1 MLIKKLIRYCRGTLQ
16 FTAAGPYPERFL
28 NLCSG
33 GGVGLWNTRRT
44 AEGVTACCA
53 QCHRSRLEYYAQKSG
68 CRLETVRCTGMK
80 STARRYRR
88 RTGLWV
94 GAALLAAG
102 LLVMGRFVWRVE
114 IRGTEQLDPAVITAA
129 LAEYGVH
136 PGVLAGKIDARTV
149 ERRMQIRFAEIA
161 WITVNVEGSR
171 VTAIL
176 EEAVPPPAVVEDGI
190 PTNLIAGETGFITR
204 VEVQNGN
211 AVVKPGD
218 SVLAGDLLVSGIM
231 DNKMG
236 ESRLAHA
243 RGRVYAQVRER
254 LEIFVPYEQRD
265 YLLAGVARRRYLTV
279 FGVEIP
285 LQGRGVPEGPY
296 RLEQVVT
303 QPGGLF
309 FTAAGDAAGGM
320 LFAAAGGDKNGVA
333 AGGDAAGRKGTG
345 TAGAGI
351 ARRGHSPV
359 GGGLRGVDRLHPG
372 SRIPA
377 GTANCGGGQSAG
389 GGRGIA
395 ALSRPGFCSGEGRR
409 PGGAAAPPPAN
420 FVRRCRPAGG
430 GLRPFP
436 CALQGPSPR
445 PVFTLSKTGP
455 S

>member
-94 GAALLAAG
+94 GAALLAEG

-136 PGVLAGKIDARTV
+136 PGVLARKIDARTV

-231 DNKMG
+231 DNQMG
-236 ESRLAHA
+236 
-243 RGRVYAQVRER
+243 
-254 LEIFVPYEQRD
+254 
-265 YLLAGVARRRYLTV
+265 
-279 FGVEIP
+279 
-285 LQGRGVPEGPY
+285 
-296 RLEQVVT
+296 
-303 QPGGLF
+303 
-309 FTAAGDAAGGM
+309 
-320 LFAAAGGDKNGVA
+320 
-333 AGGDAAGRKGTG
+333 
-345 TAGAGI
+345 
-351 ARRGHSPV
+351 
-359 GGGLRGVDRLHPG
+359 
-372 SRIPA
+372 
-377 GTANCGGGQSAG
+377 
-389 GGRGIA
+389 
-395 ALSRPGFCSGEGRR
+395 
-409 PGGAAAPPPAN
+409 
-420 FVRRCRPAGG
+420 
-430 GLRPFP
+430 
-436 CALQGPSPR
+436 
-445 PVFTLSKTGP
+445 
-455 S
+455 

>member
-28 NLCSG
+28 NLCSR

-44 AEGVTACCA
+44 AEGITACCA

-204 VEVQNGN
+204 LEVQNGN

-265 YLLAGVARRRYLTV
+265 YLLTGIARRRYLTV

-285 LQGRGVPEGPY
+285 LQGRDAPEGSY

-303 QPGGLF
+303 QPGGF
-309 FTAAGDAAGGM
+309 FSLLPVTLREECYLQLREVTKTVSPQEAMRQAEKELVLREQGLAAEVIHREA
-320 LFAAAGGDKNGVA
+320 
-333 AGGDAAGRKGTG
+333 
-345 TAGAGI
+345 
-351 ARRGHSPV
+351 V
-359 GGGLRGVDRLHPG
+359 GSEG
-372 SRIPA
+372 PA
-377 GTANCGGGQSAG
+377 G
-389 GGRGIA
+389 
-395 ALSRPGFCSGEGRR
+395 
-409 PGGAAAPPPAN
+409 
-420 FVRRCRPAGG
+420 
-430 GLRPFP
+430 
-436 CALQGPSPR
+436 
-445 PVFTLSKTGP
+445 FTLAAEYLLERQIAVEAKVQAEAGE
-455 S
+455 

>member
-80 STARRYRR
+80 STARRYRQ

-254 LEIFVPYEQRD
+254 LEIFVPYEQQD

-285 LQGRGVPEGPY
+285 LQGRGAPVGPY

-303 QPGGLF
+303 QPGRLFSLLPVTLREECYLQLREVTKTVSPQEAMRQAEKELALREQGL
-309 FTAAGDAAGGM
+309 AAEVIHREA
-320 LFAAAGGDKNGVA
+320 
-333 AGGDAAGRKGTG
+333 
-345 TAGAGI
+345 
-351 ARRGHSPV
+351 V
-359 GGGLRGVDRLHPG
+359 GSEG
-372 SRIPA
+372 PA
-377 GTANCGGGQSAG
+377 G
-389 GGRGIA
+389 
-395 ALSRPGFCSGEGRR
+395 
-409 PGGAAAPPPAN
+409 
-420 FVRRCRPAGG
+420 
-430 GLRPFP
+430 
-436 CALQGPSPR
+436 
-445 PVFTLSKTGP
+445 FTLTAEYLLERQIAVEAKVQAEAGE
-455 S
+455 

>member
-243 RGRVYAQVRER
+243 RGRIYAQVRER

-285 LQGRGVPEGPY
+285 LQGRGAPKGQW
-296 RLEQVVT
+296 RLEQTVTAPRGVFSLLPVTLREDCYLQLRVVT
-303 QPGGLF
+303 KTVTPQEAMRQAEKELALREQGL
-309 FTAAGDAAGGM
+309 AAEVIHREAE
-320 LFAAAGGDKNGVA
+320 
-333 AGGDAAGRKGTG
+333 
-345 TAGAGI
+345 
-351 ARRGHSPV
+351 
-359 GGGLRGVDRLHPG
+359 G
-372 SRIPA
+372 SEEPA
-377 GTANCGGGQSAG
+377 G
-389 GGRGIA
+389 
-395 ALSRPGFCSGEGRR
+395 
-409 PGGAAAPPPAN
+409 
-420 FVRRCRPAGG
+420 
-430 GLRPFP
+430 
-436 CALQGPSPR
+436 
-445 PVFTLSKTGP
+445 FTLAAEYLLERQIAVEAKVQAEAGE
-455 S
+455 

>member
-1 MLIKKLIRYCRGTLQ
+1 
-16 FTAAGPYPERFL
+16 
-28 NLCSG
+28 
-33 GGVGLWNTRRT
+33 
-44 AEGVTACCA
+44 
-53 QCHRSRLEYYAQKSG
+53 
-68 CRLETVRCTGMK
+68 MK
-80 STARRYRR
+80 STARRYRQ

-176 EEAVPPPAVVEDGI
+176 EEAVPPPAV
-190 PTNLIAGETGFITR
+190 
-204 VEVQNGN
+204 
-211 AVVKPGD
+211 
-218 SVLAGDLLVSGIM
+218 LAGDLLVSGIM

-285 LQGRGVPEGPY
+285 LQGRGAPVGPH

-303 QPGGLF
+303 QPEGLF
-309 FTAAGDAAGGM
+309 SLLPVTLREECYLQLREVTKTVSPQEAMRQAEKELALREQGLAAEVIHREA
-320 LFAAAGGDKNGVA
+320 
-333 AGGDAAGRKGTG
+333 
-345 TAGAGI
+345 
-351 ARRGHSPV
+351 V
-359 GGGLRGVDRLHPG
+359 GSEG
-372 SRIPA
+372 PA
-377 GTANCGGGQSAG
+377 G
-389 GGRGIA
+389 
-395 ALSRPGFCSGEGRR
+395 
-409 PGGAAAPPPAN
+409 
-420 FVRRCRPAGG
+420 
-430 GLRPFP
+430 
-436 CALQGPSPR
+436 
-445 PVFTLSKTGP
+445 FTLAAEYLLERQIAVEAKVQAEAGE
-455 S
+455 

>member
-68 CRLETVRCTGMK
+68 CRLETVRCTGIK

-285 LQGRGVPEGPY
+285 LQGRGAPEGPY
-296 RLEQVVT
+296 RLEQTVT
-303 QPGGLF
+303 AP
-309 FTAAGDAAGGM
+309 
-320 LFAAAGGDKNGVA
+320 
-333 AGGDAAGRKGTG
+333 
-345 TAGAGI
+345 
-351 ARRGHSPV
+351 
-359 GGGLRGVDRLHPG
+359 RGVFSLLPVTLREECYLQLREVTKTVSPQEAMRQAEKELALREQGLAAEVIHREAVG
-372 SRIPA
+372 SEGPA
-377 GTANCGGGQSAG
+377 G
-389 GGRGIA
+389 
-395 ALSRPGFCSGEGRR
+395 
-409 PGGAAAPPPAN
+409 
-420 FVRRCRPAGG
+420 
-430 GLRPFP
+430 
-436 CALQGPSPR
+436 
-445 PVFTLSKTGP
+445 FTLAAEYLMERQIAVEAAVLAEPPEAG
-455 S
+455 

>member
-80 STARRYRR
+80 STARRYRQ
-88 RTGLWV
+88 RTGLWA
-94 GAALLAAG
+94 GAALLAVG

-285 LQGRGVPEGPY
+285 LQGRGAPEGPY
-296 RLEQVVT
+296 RLEQTVT
-303 QPGGLF
+303 APRGIFSLLPVTLREECYLQLREVTKTVSPQEAMRQAEKELALREQGL
-309 FTAAGDAAGGM
+309 AAEVIHREA
-320 LFAAAGGDKNGVA
+320 
-333 AGGDAAGRKGTG
+333 
-345 TAGAGI
+345 
-351 ARRGHSPV
+351 V
-359 GGGLRGVDRLHPG
+359 GSEG
-372 SRIPA
+372 PA
-377 GTANCGGGQSAG
+377 G
-389 GGRGIA
+389 
-395 ALSRPGFCSGEGRR
+395 
-409 PGGAAAPPPAN
+409 
-420 FVRRCRPAGG
+420 
-430 GLRPFP
+430 
-436 CALQGPSPR
+436 
-445 PVFTLSKTGP
+445 FTLAAEYLLERQIAVEAKVQAEAGE
-455 S
+455 

>member
-80 STARRYRR
+80 STARRYRQ

-285 LQGRGVPEGPY
+285 LQGRGAPEGPY
-296 RLEQVVT
+296 RLEQTVT
-303 QPGGLF
+303 APRGVFSLLPVTLREECYLQLREVTKTVSPQEAMRQAEKELALREQGL
-309 FTAAGDAAGGM
+309 AAGVIHREA
-320 LFAAAGGDKNGVA
+320 
-333 AGGDAAGRKGTG
+333 
-345 TAGAGI
+345 
-351 ARRGHSPV
+351 V
-359 GGGLRGVDRLHPG
+359 GSEG
-372 SRIPA
+372 PA
-377 GTANCGGGQSAG
+377 G
-389 GGRGIA
+389 
-395 ALSRPGFCSGEGRR
+395 
-409 PGGAAAPPPAN
+409 
-420 FVRRCRPAGG
+420 
-430 GLRPFP
+430 
-436 CALQGPSPR
+436 
-445 PVFTLSKTGP
+445 FTLAAEYLLERQIAVEAKVQAEAGE
-455 S
+455 

>member
-80 STARRYRR
+80 STARRYRQ

-285 LQGRGVPEGPY
+285 LQGRGAPVGPY

-309 FTAAGDAAGGM
+309 SLLPVTLREECYLQLREVTKTVSPQEAMRQAEKELALREQGLAAEVIHRSAEGCEG
-320 LFAAAGGDKNGVA
+320 
-333 AGGDAAGRKGTG
+333 
-345 TAGAGI
+345 
-351 ARRGHSPV
+351 SV
-359 GGGLRGVDRLHPG
+359 G
-372 SRIPA
+372 
-377 GTANCGGGQSAG
+377 
-389 GGRGIA
+389 
-395 ALSRPGFCSGEGRR
+395 
-409 PGGAAAPPPAN
+409 
-420 FVRRCRPAGG
+420 
-430 GLRPFP
+430 
-436 CALQGPSPR
+436 
-445 PVFTLSKTGP
+445 FTLTAEYLLERQIAVEAKVQAEAGE
-455 S
+455 

>member
-80 STARRYRR
+80 STARRYRQ
-88 RTGLWV
+88 RTGLWA
-94 GAALLAAG
+94 GAALLAVG
-102 LLVMGRFVWRVE
+102 LLVMGQFVWRVE

-285 LQGRGVPEGPY
+285 LQGRGAPEGPY

-303 QPGGLF
+303 QPEGLF
-309 FTAAGDAAGGM
+309 SLLPVTLREECYLQLREVTKTVSLQEAMRQAEKELALREQGLAAGVIHREA
-320 LFAAAGGDKNGVA
+320 
-333 AGGDAAGRKGTG
+333 
-345 TAGAGI
+345 
-351 ARRGHSPV
+351 V
-359 GGGLRGVDRLHPG
+359 G
-372 SRIPA
+372 SEEPA
-377 GTANCGGGQSAG
+377 G
-389 GGRGIA
+389 
-395 ALSRPGFCSGEGRR
+395 
-409 PGGAAAPPPAN
+409 
-420 FVRRCRPAGG
+420 
-430 GLRPFP
+430 
-436 CALQGPSPR
+436 
-445 PVFTLSKTGP
+445 FTLAAEYLLERQIAVEAKVQAEAGE
-455 S
+455 

>member
-285 LQGRGVPEGPY
+285 LQGRGAPAGPY

-303 QPGGLF
+303 QPGGF
-309 FTAAGDAAGGM
+309 FSLLPVTLREDCYLQLREVTKTVSPQEAMRQAEKELALREQGLAAEVIHREA
-320 LFAAAGGDKNGVA
+320 
-333 AGGDAAGRKGTG
+333 
-345 TAGAGI
+345 
-351 ARRGHSPV
+351 V
-359 GGGLRGVDRLHPG
+359 GSEG
-372 SRIPA
+372 PA
-377 GTANCGGGQSAG
+377 G
-389 GGRGIA
+389 
-395 ALSRPGFCSGEGRR
+395 
-409 PGGAAAPPPAN
+409 
-420 FVRRCRPAGG
+420 
-430 GLRPFP
+430 
-436 CALQGPSPR
+436 
-445 PVFTLSKTGP
+445 FTLAAEYLLERQIAVEAKVQAEAGE
-455 S
+455 

>member
-279 FGVEIP
+279 FGMEIP
-285 LQGRGVPEGPY
+285 LQGRGAPVGPY

-303 QPGGLF
+303 QPGGF
-309 FTAAGDAAGGM
+309 FSLLPVTLREECYLQLREVTKTVSPQEAMRQAEKELVLREQGLAAEVIHREA
-320 LFAAAGGDKNGVA
+320 
-333 AGGDAAGRKGTG
+333 
-345 TAGAGI
+345 
-351 ARRGHSPV
+351 V
-359 GGGLRGVDRLHPG
+359 GSEG
-372 SRIPA
+372 PA
-377 GTANCGGGQSAG
+377 G
-389 GGRGIA
+389 
-395 ALSRPGFCSGEGRR
+395 
-409 PGGAAAPPPAN
+409 
-420 FVRRCRPAGG
+420 
-430 GLRPFP
+430 
-436 CALQGPSPR
+436 
-445 PVFTLSKTGP
+445 FTLAAEYLLERQIAVEAKVQAEAGE
-455 S
+455 

>member
-285 LQGRGVPEGPY
+285 LQGRGAPEGPY
-296 RLEQVVT
+296 RLEQTVT
-303 QPGGLF
+303 AP
-309 FTAAGDAAGGM
+309 
-320 LFAAAGGDKNGVA
+320 
-333 AGGDAAGRKGTG
+333 
-345 TAGAGI
+345 
-351 ARRGHSPV
+351 
-359 GGGLRGVDRLHPG
+359 RGVFSLLPVTLREECYLQLREVTKTVSPQEAVRQAEKELALREQGLAAEVIHREAVG
-372 SRIPA
+372 SEGPA
-377 GTANCGGGQSAG
+377 G
-389 GGRGIA
+389 
-395 ALSRPGFCSGEGRR
+395 
-409 PGGAAAPPPAN
+409 
-420 FVRRCRPAGG
+420 
-430 GLRPFP
+430 
-436 CALQGPSPR
+436 
-445 PVFTLSKTGP
+445 FTLAAEYLLERQIAVEAKVQAEAGE
-455 S
+455 

>member
-33 GGVGLWNTRRT
+33 GGVGLWNTHRT

-285 LQGRGVPEGPY
+285 LQGRGAPVGPY
-296 RLEQVVT
+296 RLEQTVT
-303 QPGGLF
+303 AP
-309 FTAAGDAAGGM
+309 
-320 LFAAAGGDKNGVA
+320 
-333 AGGDAAGRKGTG
+333 
-345 TAGAGI
+345 
-351 ARRGHSPV
+351 
-359 GGGLRGVDRLHPG
+359 RGVFSLLPVTLREECYLQLREVTKTVSPQEAMRQAEKELALREQGLAAEVIHREAVG
-372 SRIPA
+372 SEGPA
-377 GTANCGGGQSAG
+377 G
-389 GGRGIA
+389 
-395 ALSRPGFCSGEGRR
+395 
-409 PGGAAAPPPAN
+409 
-420 FVRRCRPAGG
+420 
-430 GLRPFP
+430 
-436 CALQGPSPR
+436 
-445 PVFTLSKTGP
+445 FTLAAEYLLERQIAVEAAVLAEPPEAG
-455 S
+455 

>member
-136 PGVLAGKIDARTV
+136 PGVLVGKIDARTV

-285 LQGRGVPEGPY
+285 LQGRGAPEGPY

-303 QPGGLF
+303 QPGGF
-309 FTAAGDAAGGM
+309 FSLLPVTLREECYLQLREVTKTVSPQEAMRQAEKELALREQGLAAEVIHREA
-320 LFAAAGGDKNGVA
+320 
-333 AGGDAAGRKGTG
+333 
-345 TAGAGI
+345 
-351 ARRGHSPV
+351 V
-359 GGGLRGVDRLHPG
+359 GSEG
-372 SRIPA
+372 PA
-377 GTANCGGGQSAG
+377 G
-389 GGRGIA
+389 
-395 ALSRPGFCSGEGRR
+395 
-409 PGGAAAPPPAN
+409 
-420 FVRRCRPAGG
+420 
-430 GLRPFP
+430 
-436 CALQGPSPR
+436 
-445 PVFTLSKTGP
+445 FTLAAEYLLERQIAVEAKVQAEAGE
-455 S
+455 

>member
-80 STARRYRR
+80 STARRYRQ

-285 LQGRGVPEGPY
+285 LQGRGAPEGPY
-296 RLEQVVT
+296 RLEQTVT
-303 QPGGLF
+303 AP
-309 FTAAGDAAGGM
+309 
-320 LFAAAGGDKNGVA
+320 
-333 AGGDAAGRKGTG
+333 
-345 TAGAGI
+345 
-351 ARRGHSPV
+351 
-359 GGGLRGVDRLHPG
+359 RGVFSLLPVTLREDCYLQLREVTKTVSPQEAMRQAEKELALREQELPAEVIHREAVG
-372 SRIPA
+372 SEGPA
-377 GTANCGGGQSAG
+377 G
-389 GGRGIA
+389 
-395 ALSRPGFCSGEGRR
+395 
-409 PGGAAAPPPAN
+409 
-420 FVRRCRPAGG
+420 
-430 GLRPFP
+430 
-436 CALQGPSPR
+436 
-445 PVFTLSKTGP
+445 FTLAAEYLLERQIAVEAKVQAEAGE
-455 S
+455 

>member
-1 MLIKKLIRYCRGTLQ
+1 MLIKKLIRYCRGKLQ
-16 FTAAGPYPERFL
+16 VTAAGPYPERFL

-80 STARRYRR
+80 STARRYRQ

-265 YLLAGVARRRYLTV
+265 YLLAGVSRRRYLTV

-285 LQGRGVPEGPY
+285 LQGRGAPEGPY
-296 RLEQVVT
+296 RLEQVIT
-303 QPGGLF
+303 QPGGF
-309 FTAAGDAAGGM
+309 FSLLPVTLREECYLQLREVTKMVSPQEAMRQAEKELALREQGLAAEVIHREA
-320 LFAAAGGDKNGVA
+320 
-333 AGGDAAGRKGTG
+333 
-345 TAGAGI
+345 
-351 ARRGHSPV
+351 V
-359 GGGLRGVDRLHPG
+359 GSEG
-372 SRIPA
+372 PA
-377 GTANCGGGQSAG
+377 G
-389 GGRGIA
+389 
-395 ALSRPGFCSGEGRR
+395 
-409 PGGAAAPPPAN
+409 
-420 FVRRCRPAGG
+420 
-430 GLRPFP
+430 
-436 CALQGPSPR
+436 
-445 PVFTLSKTGP
+445 FTLAAEYLLERQIAVEAKVQAEAGE
-455 S
+455 

>member
-44 AEGVTACCA
+44 TEGVTACCA

-279 FGVEIP
+279 FGMEIP
-285 LQGRGVPEGPY
+285 LQGRGAPVGPY

-303 QPGGLF
+303 QPGGF
-309 FTAAGDAAGGM
+309 FSLLPVTLREECYLQLREVTKTVSPQEAMRQAEKELVLREQGLAAEVIHREA
-320 LFAAAGGDKNGVA
+320 
-333 AGGDAAGRKGTG
+333 
-345 TAGAGI
+345 
-351 ARRGHSPV
+351 V
-359 GGGLRGVDRLHPG
+359 GSEG
-372 SRIPA
+372 PA
-377 GTANCGGGQSAG
+377 G
-389 GGRGIA
+389 
-395 ALSRPGFCSGEGRR
+395 
-409 PGGAAAPPPAN
+409 
-420 FVRRCRPAGG
+420 
-430 GLRPFP
+430 
-436 CALQGPSPR
+436 
-445 PVFTLSKTGP
+445 FTLAAEYLLERQIAVEAKVQAEAGE
-455 S
+455 

>member
-1 MLIKKLIRYCRGTLQ
+1 MLVKKLIRYCRGTLQ

-80 STARRYRR
+80 STARRYRQ

-285 LQGRGVPEGPY
+285 LQGRGAPEGPY
-296 RLEQVVT
+296 RLEQTVT
-303 QPGGLF
+303 AP
-309 FTAAGDAAGGM
+309 
-320 LFAAAGGDKNGVA
+320 
-333 AGGDAAGRKGTG
+333 
-345 TAGAGI
+345 
-351 ARRGHSPV
+351 
-359 GGGLRGVDRLHPG
+359 RGVFSLLPVTLREECYLQLREVTKTVSPQEAMRQAEKELALREQGLAAEVIHREAVG
-372 SRIPA
+372 SEGPA
-377 GTANCGGGQSAG
+377 G
-389 GGRGIA
+389 
-395 ALSRPGFCSGEGRR
+395 
-409 PGGAAAPPPAN
+409 
-420 FVRRCRPAGG
+420 
-430 GLRPFP
+430 
-436 CALQGPSPR
+436 
-445 PVFTLSKTGP
+445 FTLAAEYLLERQIAVEAKVQAEAGE
-455 S
+455 

>member
-176 EEAVPPPAVVEDGI
+176 EEAVPPPVVVEDGI

-285 LQGRGVPEGPY
+285 LQGRGAPEGPY

-309 FTAAGDAAGGM
+309 SLLPVTLREECYLQLREVTKTVSPQEAMRQAEKELALREQGLAAGVIHREAEGCEG
-320 LFAAAGGDKNGVA
+320 
-333 AGGDAAGRKGTG
+333 
-345 TAGAGI
+345 
-351 ARRGHSPV
+351 
-359 GGGLRGVDRLHPG
+359 
-372 SRIPA
+372 PA
-377 GTANCGGGQSAG
+377 G
-389 GGRGIA
+389 
-395 ALSRPGFCSGEGRR
+395 
-409 PGGAAAPPPAN
+409 
-420 FVRRCRPAGG
+420 
-430 GLRPFP
+430 
-436 CALQGPSPR
+436 
-445 PVFTLSKTGP
+445 FTLTAEYLLERQIAVEAAVLAEPPEAG
-455 S
+455 

>member
-94 GAALLAAG
+94 GAALLAVG

-254 LEIFVPYEQRD
+254 LEIFVPYDQRD

-285 LQGRGVPEGPY
+285 LQGRGAPEGPY

-303 QPGGLF
+303 QPGGF
-309 FTAAGDAAGGM
+309 FSLLPVTLREECYLQLREVTKTVSPQEAMRQAEKELALREQGLAAEVIHREAEGCEG
-320 LFAAAGGDKNGVA
+320 
-333 AGGDAAGRKGTG
+333 
-345 TAGAGI
+345 
-351 ARRGHSPV
+351 PV
-359 GGGLRGVDRLHPG
+359 G
-372 SRIPA
+372 
-377 GTANCGGGQSAG
+377 
-389 GGRGIA
+389 
-395 ALSRPGFCSGEGRR
+395 
-409 PGGAAAPPPAN
+409 
-420 FVRRCRPAGG
+420 
-430 GLRPFP
+430 
-436 CALQGPSPR
+436 
-445 PVFTLSKTGP
+445 FTLAAEYLLERQIAVEAKVQAEAGE
-455 S
+455 

>member
-243 RGRVYAQVRER
+243 RGRVYAQVREQ

-285 LQGRGVPEGPY
+285 LQGRGAPEGPY

-303 QPGGLF
+303 QPGGF
-309 FTAAGDAAGGM
+309 FSLLPVTLREECYLQLREVTKTVSPQEAMRQAEKELALREQGLAAEVIHREA
-320 LFAAAGGDKNGVA
+320 
-333 AGGDAAGRKGTG
+333 
-345 TAGAGI
+345 
-351 ARRGHSPV
+351 V
-359 GGGLRGVDRLHPG
+359 GCEG
-372 SRIPA
+372 PA
-377 GTANCGGGQSAG
+377 G
-389 GGRGIA
+389 
-395 ALSRPGFCSGEGRR
+395 
-409 PGGAAAPPPAN
+409 
-420 FVRRCRPAGG
+420 
-430 GLRPFP
+430 
-436 CALQGPSPR
+436 
-445 PVFTLSKTGP
+445 FTLAAEYLLERQIAVEAKVQAEAGE
-455 S
+455 

>member
-243 RGRVYAQVRER
+243 RGRVYAQVREQ

-285 LQGRGVPEGPY
+285 LQGRGAPVGPY

-303 QPGGLF
+303 QPGGF
-309 FTAAGDAAGGM
+309 FSLLPVTLREECYLQLREVTKTVSPQEAMRQAEKELALREQGLAAEVIHREA
-320 LFAAAGGDKNGVA
+320 
-333 AGGDAAGRKGTG
+333 
-345 TAGAGI
+345 
-351 ARRGHSPV
+351 V
-359 GGGLRGVDRLHPG
+359 GSEG
-372 SRIPA
+372 PA
-377 GTANCGGGQSAG
+377 G
-389 GGRGIA
+389 
-395 ALSRPGFCSGEGRR
+395 
-409 PGGAAAPPPAN
+409 
-420 FVRRCRPAGG
+420 
-430 GLRPFP
+430 
-436 CALQGPSPR
+436 
-445 PVFTLSKTGP
+445 FTLAAEYLLERQIAVEAKVQAEAGE
-455 S
+455 

>member
-114 IRGTEQLDPAVITAA
+114 IRGTEQLDPAVISAA

-285 LQGRGVPEGPY
+285 LQGRGAPEGPY
-296 RLEQVVT
+296 RLEQTVTAPRGVFSLLPVTLREECYLQLRVVT
-303 QPGGLF
+303 KTVTPQEAMRQAEKEL
-309 FTAAGDAAGGM
+309 A
-320 LFAAAGGDKNGVA
+320 
-333 AGGDAAGRKGTG
+333 
-345 TAGAGI
+345 
-351 ARRGHSPV
+351 
-359 GGGLRGVDRLHPG
+359 LREQELPAEVIHRSAEGCEG
-372 SRIPA
+372 PA
-377 GTANCGGGQSAG
+377 G
-389 GGRGIA
+389 
-395 ALSRPGFCSGEGRR
+395 
-409 PGGAAAPPPAN
+409 
-420 FVRRCRPAGG
+420 
-430 GLRPFP
+430 
-436 CALQGPSPR
+436 
-445 PVFTLSKTGP
+445 FTLAAEYLLERQIAVEAKVQAEAGE
-455 S
+455 

>member
-136 PGVLAGKIDARTV
+136 PGVLARKIDARTV

-265 YLLAGVARRRYLTV
+265 YLLAGVSRRRYLTV

-285 LQGRGVPEGPY
+285 LQGRGAPVGPY

-303 QPGGLF
+303 QPGGF
-309 FTAAGDAAGGM
+309 FSLLPVTLREECYLQLREVTKTVSPQEAMRQAEKELALREQGLAAEVIHREA
-320 LFAAAGGDKNGVA
+320 
-333 AGGDAAGRKGTG
+333 
-345 TAGAGI
+345 
-351 ARRGHSPV
+351 V
-359 GGGLRGVDRLHPG
+359 GSEG
-372 SRIPA
+372 PA
-377 GTANCGGGQSAG
+377 G
-389 GGRGIA
+389 
-395 ALSRPGFCSGEGRR
+395 
-409 PGGAAAPPPAN
+409 
-420 FVRRCRPAGG
+420 
-430 GLRPFP
+430 
-436 CALQGPSPR
+436 
-445 PVFTLSKTGP
+445 FTLAAEYLLERQIAVEAKVQAEAGE
-455 S
+455 

>member
-80 STARRYRR
+80 STARRYRQ

-285 LQGRGVPEGPY
+285 LQGRGAPEGPY
-296 RLEQVVT
+296 RLEQTVT
-303 QPGGLF
+303 AP
-309 FTAAGDAAGGM
+309 
-320 LFAAAGGDKNGVA
+320 
-333 AGGDAAGRKGTG
+333 
-345 TAGAGI
+345 
-351 ARRGHSPV
+351 
-359 GGGLRGVDRLHPG
+359 RGVFSLLPVTLREECYLQLREVTKTVSPQEAMRQAEKELALREQELPAEVIHRSAEG
-372 SRIPA
+372 CEGPA
-377 GTANCGGGQSAG
+377 G
-389 GGRGIA
+389 
-395 ALSRPGFCSGEGRR
+395 
-409 PGGAAAPPPAN
+409 
-420 FVRRCRPAGG
+420 
-430 GLRPFP
+430 
-436 CALQGPSPR
+436 
-445 PVFTLSKTGP
+445 FTLAAEYLLERQIAVEAKVQAEAGE
-455 S
+455 